1 MASVESGSNLEAVF
15 HPYPTLS
22 IRAPA
27 RAPSPAR
34 GASGSPG
41 THPGRWS
48 MSEPVTG
55 SPHGAAQEEVMLIE
69 QTIEKLIAMRLP
81 GMVQALRQWLDAP
94 KEKEIAPA
102 DLAGL
107 LADGEWLFREN
118 RKLSSRLRTARLK
131 QPACVED
138 IDYSHPR
145 GLQKAL
151 MLELA
156 SSRWVHHH
164 QSIILSG
171 PTGAGKSDLACAL
184 GNKACRDGYTVT
196 YHRLPR
202 LFDELAQARADG
214 TYPDRLRRLAKTQ
227 VIVLDDF
234 GLEVLGARERK
245 DLLEMLE
252 DRYGVAST
260 ILTTQL
266 DPKDWHAAIGDETIA
281 DAICDRLVNKAHRIR
296 LTGDSMR
303 KLGEP
308 LTSRTQQDN

>member
-1 MASVESGSNLEAVF
+1 
-15 HPYPTLS
+15 
-22 IRAPA
+22 
-27 RAPSPAR
+27 
-34 GASGSPG
+34 
-41 THPGRWS
+41 
-48 MSEPVTG
+48 
-55 SPHGAAQEEVMLIE
+55 MLIE
-69 QTIEKLIAMRLP
+69 QTIDKLIAMRLP
-81 GMVQALRQWLDAP
+81 GMAQALRLWLDAP

-118 RKLSSRLRTARLK
+118 RKLSSRLRNAKLK

-145 GLQKAL
+145 GLHKAI

-156 SSRWVHHH
+156 SSHWVHNH

-171 PTGAGKSDLACAL
+171 PTGAGKSYLACAL
-184 GNKACRDGYTVT
+184 GNKACRDGYTVA

-214 TYPDRLRRLAKTQ
+214 TYPDLLRRLAKTQ
-227 VIVLDDF
+227 VVVLDDF

-245 DLLEMLE
+245 DLLEILE

-308 LTSRTQQDN
+308 LTKGKNRDN

>member
-1 MASVESGSNLEAVF
+1 MRIA
-15 HPYPTLS
+15 H
-22 IRAPA
+22 
-27 RAPSPAR
+27 
-34 GASGSPG
+34 
-41 THPGRWS
+41 
-48 MSEPVTG
+48 
-55 SPHGAAQEEVMLIE
+55 
-69 QTIEKLIAMRLP
+69 TIEKLTAMRLP
-81 GMVQALRQWLDAP
+81 GMVHALRQWLAAP
-94 KEKEIAPA
+94 KEQAIAPA

-107 LADGEWLFREN
+107 LADGAWLFREN
-118 RKLSSRLRTARLK
+118 RKLSSRRRHARRK

-138 IDYSHPR
+138 LDYRHPR
-145 GLQKAL
+145 GLPKAL

-156 SSRWVHHH
+156 SSRWVPHH

-184 GNKACRDGYTVT
+184 GNQACRDGYPVT

-214 TYPDRLRRLAKTQ
+214 TYPDRLRRLATTP

-234 GLEVLGARERK
+234 GLAVLGARERK

-252 DRYGVAST
+252 DRYGVASP

-266 DPKDWHAAIGDETIA
+266 DPTDWHAAIGDETIA
-281 DAICDRLVNKAHRIR
+281 DAICDRLVHQAHRIR

-308 LTSRTQQDN
+308 LT